1 MSSSRKRS
9 AVKKANENADYL
21 NQRLMRA
28 EHHASL
34 METFA
39 KVAAVEHDKKQLEV
53 YELKLKYCPEE
64 MSDTEKLGYK
74 LIKEKLESM
83 KQLVEGV
90 PT

>member
-53 YELKLKYCPEE
+53 YELKLKYCPDE
-64 MSDTEKLGYK
+64 MTEQDHINYNTGKQ
-74 LIKEKLESM
+74 KLESM
-83 KQLVEGV
+83 NINCMNKV
-90 PT
+90 